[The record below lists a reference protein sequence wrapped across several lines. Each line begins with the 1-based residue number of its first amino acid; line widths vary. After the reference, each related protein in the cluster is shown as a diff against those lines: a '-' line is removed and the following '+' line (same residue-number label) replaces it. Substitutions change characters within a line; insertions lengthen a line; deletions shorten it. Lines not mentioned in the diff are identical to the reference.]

1 MIANTNL
8 KGNFGRLLVDRAQNG
23 TASGIVS
30 VSNTNGYQ
38 SGDGAYLKG
47 ADFTI
52 NASHSHPLTI
62 NSNGANSVHNNIQPY
77 ISVYIF
83 QRTA

>member
-8 KGNFGRLLVDRAQNG
+8 TGNFGRLLVDRAQNG

-38 SGDGAYLKG
+38 AGDGAYLKG

-52 NASHSHPLTI
+52 NASHSHTVTV
-62 NSNGANSVHNNIQPY
+62 NNNGSGQVHNNLQPY
-77 ISVYIF
+77 LVCYIWR
-83 QRTA
+83 RTA